1 MRPGWVRLAPVTLA
15 VVAAFAAI
23 ARPAWSDDKF
33 EIKPA
38 DIAKLGVPMQHE
50 IASLQ
55 YLMNP
60 YQLRQFLQLPS
71 DEARQEWITRFWL
84 ANDPTPTTPENEMRT
99 EHYLRTDLARTE
111 FARPE
116 FPGWDKRG
124 EVMIRYGFP
133 DYRGKIESEVTSRKV
148 HPPGEL
154 WFYHRH
160 QMMVRFSDFNLSG
173 NYTYDI
179 TAFGDAQDI
188 SPDLAE
194 FLVYD
199 THESIQEQIPQQ
211 YLDMYRD
218 PEVDPDATPRTPLQ
232 EAVIGLAPKRYLR
245 PRTAGEDEDISAVNS
260 PEWLHN
266 VPGNPSDVFQ
276 RDKAVELA
284 ANFEGVL
291 EDTPSSYPFNFEK
304 KTCPF
309 YFDVEQFRGGEGLNR
324 VEVNLELLVKPVSNR
339 EVVRRTYLAK
349 ATVMD
354 DNYKV
359 IDTQS
364 REIGIPVSAD
374 SPTRLMP
381 SQIFFTLP
389 RSYYRI
395 AVSVNDVDST
405 RASAYRTNVST
416 RNFDHELAVSDI
428 LFAQKIAATA
438 EPSPFARGPVEVIP
452 HPIRRYAVG
461 SPVSTY
467 FEVYNLGLDEDG
479 RSNYEVQYRVVPHT
493 GEKQRFIDRFNGP
506 QVAFSSSFKGSGY
519 NASEPLHIA
528 IKSENLKPGAY
539 DFMVTIKDEY
549 WQSIVHRVG
558 TFRIVEPS
566 EK

>member
-1 MRPGWVRLAPVTLA
+1 MIRRSIRFSFLVLA
-15 VVAAFAAI
+15 VLALPARAA
-23 ARPAWSDDKF
+23 DHY

-38 DIAKLGVPMQHE
+38 DLTKLGIPMQHE

-60 YQLRQFLQLPS
+60 YQLRQFFTLP
-71 DEARQEWITRFWL
+71 DDDARSAWISRFWL

-99 EHYLRTDLARTE
+99 EHYLRTDIARADY
-111 FARPE
+111 ARPE

-124 EVMIRYGFP
+124 EILIRYGFP

-154 WFYHRH
+154 WFYQRH
-160 QMMVRFSDFNLSG
+160 QMMVRFSDFNLNG
-173 NYTYDI
+173 NYIYDI
-179 TAFGDAQDI
+179 TPFGDAQDV
-188 SPDLAE
+188 SPELAE

-211 YLDMYRD
+211 YLDIYRS
-218 PEVDPDATPRTPLQ
+218 PETDPDIPARSPLQ
-232 EAVIGLAPKRYLR
+232 EAALGIAPERYLR
-245 PRTAGEDEDISAVNS
+245 PRTAGENEDISALNS
-260 PEWLHN
+260 TDWLRS
-266 VPGNPSDVFQ
+266 VPNNPSDVFQ
-276 RDKAVELA
+276 RDKVVELA

-291 EDTPSSYPFNFEK
+291 EDTPSSYPFNFQK

-324 VEVNLELLVKPVSNR
+324 VEVNLELLVQPVSNR
-339 EVVRRTYLAK
+339 NVVRRTYLAR

-354 DNYKV
+354 ENYKV

-374 SPTRLMP
+374 SPVRLMP

-395 AVSVNDVDST
+395 AISVNDVDST
-405 RASAYRTNVST
+405 RVSAYRTNVST
-416 RNFDHELAVSDI
+416 HNFDEQLAVSDI
-428 LFAQKIAATA
+428 LFAQRI
-438 EPSPFARGPVEVIP
+438 EPTKGTSPFTRGPLEVIP

-461 SPVSTY
+461 SPVSAY
-467 FEVYNLGLDEDG
+467 FELYNLGLDED
-479 RSNYEVQYRVVPHT
+479 RRTNYEVQYRVVPHT

-506 QVAFSSSFKGSGY
+506 QVAVSSSFKGSGY
-519 NASEPLHIA
+519 SATEPLHIA
-528 IKSENLKPGAY
+528 IKSENLKPGFY
-539 DFMVTIKDEY
+539 DFLITIKDEY

>member
-1 MRPGWVRLAPVTLA
+1 MSRRTTYISLLALA
-15 VVAAFAAI
+15 LVPALALSARAA
-23 ARPAWSDDKF
+23 DKY

-38 DIAKLGVPMQHE
+38 EIQKLGVPMQRE

-55 YLMNP
+55 YIMNP
-60 YQLRQFLQLPS
+60 YQLRQFFTLPN
-71 DEARQEWITRFWL
+71 DDARRQWIARFWL
-84 ANDPTPTTPENEMRT
+84 SNDPTPTTPENEMRT
-99 EHYLRTDLARTE
+99 EHYLRADIARAE
-111 FARPE
+111 FARPPW
-116 FPGWDKRG
+116 PGWDKRG

-133 DYRGKIESEVTSRKV
+133 DYRGKMESEVTSRKV

-154 WFYHRH
+154 WFYQRH
-160 QMMVRFSDFNLSG
+160 QMLVRFSDVSLNG
-173 NYTYDI
+173 NYVYDI
-179 TAFGDAQDI
+179 TPFGDAQDI

-218 PEVDPDATPRTPLQ
+218 PEVDPDVPAPTAVQ
-232 EAVIGLAPKRYLR
+232 EAVGQIAAQRYLR
-245 PRTAGEDEDISAVNS
+245 PRTAGETEDISAVNS
-260 PEWLHN
+260 TEWLHN
-266 VPGNPSDVFQ
+266 LPNNPSDVFQ

-284 ANFEGVL
+284 GNFEGVL

-304 KTCPF
+304 KACPF

-324 VEVNLELLVKPVSNR
+324 VEVNLEVLVKPVSNR
-339 EVVRRTYLAK
+339 EVVRRTYAAK

-354 DNYKV
+354 ENYKV
-359 IDTQS
+359 IDTQT

-381 SQIFFTLP
+381 SQIYFTLP
-389 RSYYRI
+389 RSYYRV

-405 RASAYRTNVST
+405 RSSAYRTNVST

-428 LFAQKIAATA
+428 LFAQRIVPTT
-438 EPSPFARGPVEVIP
+438 EPSPFSRGPIEVIP

-461 SPVSTY
+461 SPVSAY
-467 FEVYNLGLDEDG
+467 FELYNLGLDEDG

-519 NASEPLHIA
+519 NALEPLHIA
-528 IKSENLKPGAY
+528 IKTDNLKPGFY
-539 DFMVTIKDEY
+539 DFMITVKDDY

-566 EK
+566 KE

>member
-1 MRPGWVRLAPVTLA
+1 MTGCKGRLALVVLA
-15 VVAAFAAI
+15 MVLTDTGPARAAD
-23 ARPAWSDDKF
+23 R
-33 EIKPA
+33 IKP
-38 DIAKLGVPMQHE
+38 DDLVKLGVPMQRE

-60 YQLRQFLQLPS
+60 YQIRQFLELPN
-71 DEARQEWITRFWL
+71 DDDRRQWIVRFWL
-84 ANDPTPTTPENEMRT
+84 ADDPTPTTPENEMRT
-99 EHYLRTDLARTE
+99 EHYLRVDIARTE

-116 FPGWDKRG
+116 WPGWDKRG

-133 DYRGKIESEVTSRKV
+133 DYRGTLEAEVTSRKV

-154 WFYHRH
+154 WFYKRH
-160 QMMVRFSDFNLSG
+160 QMMVRFSDVSLNG
-173 NYTYDI
+173 NYVYDI
-179 TAFGDAQDI
+179 TPYGDAQDVT
-188 SPDLAE
+188 SDLAE

-199 THESIQEQIPQQ
+199 THESIQEQIPPQ

-218 PEVDPDATPRTPLQ
+218 PELNDTGKPYSPFKEMLV
-232 EAVIGLAPKRYLR
+232 GLEPKRYLR
-245 PRTAGEDEDISAVNS
+245 PRMAGETEDISAVNS

-266 VPGNPSDVFQ
+266 IPSNPSDIFQ

-284 ANFEGVL
+284 ANFQGVL
-291 EDTPSSYPFNFEK
+291 EDTPSSYPFNFAR

-309 YFDVEQFRGGEGLNR
+309 YFDVEQFRGGVGLNR
-324 VEVNLELLVKPVSNR
+324 VEVNMEILVKPVTNR
-339 EVVRRTYLAK
+339 STVRRTYLAR

-354 DNYKV
+354 ENYKV

-364 REIGIPVSAD
+364 REIGIPVSAN

-389 RSYYRI
+389 RSYYRL
-395 AVSVNDVDST
+395 AVSVNDMDSLGT
-405 RASAYRTNVST
+405 SAYRTNVSAH
-416 RNFDHELAVSDI
+416 NFDHELAMSDV
-428 LFAQKIAATA
+428 LFAQRIAPAT
-438 EPSPFARGPVEVIP
+438 ESSPFTRGPIDVIP

-461 SPVSTY
+461 TPVNAY

-493 GEKQRFIDRFNGP
+493 AKKERFIDRFNGS
-506 QVAFSSSFKGSGY
+506 QVAFSSSFKGAGF
-519 NASEPLHIA
+519 NPSEPIHIA
-528 IKSENLKPGAY
+528 IKSENLKPGVY
-539 DFMVTIKDEY
+539 DFLITIKDEY
-549 WQSIVHRVG
+549 WQSIVHRTG